1 MNCACSYSYICCASS
16 YILAIAI
23 VYIATCCKYTG
34 YKWPVH
40 GFYLP
45 MIHITESDIRSRS

>member
-1 MNCACSYSYICCASS
+1 MNCACIAICCASS
-16 YILAIAI
+16 YSLAI

-45 MIHITESDIRSRS
+45 MIHIIEIRYM